1 MVSRKMQCPRIETSS
16 TFIIRKKFERAN
28 QHFKRR
34 TESFDDYHTCI
45 QKIEN
50 ACNLFHVNGTGIE
63 PTLTNGVHLT
73 IESIQHKLHISRPQL
88 LGRMDRSI
96 I

>member
-50 ACNLFHVNGTGIE
+50 ACNLFHVNYWLQFFIFMY
-63 PTLTNGVHLT
+63 NDM
-73 IESIQHKLHISRPQL
+73 ISNKNNYFIIL
-88 LGRMDRSI
+88 LKKEQNLP
-96 I
+96 